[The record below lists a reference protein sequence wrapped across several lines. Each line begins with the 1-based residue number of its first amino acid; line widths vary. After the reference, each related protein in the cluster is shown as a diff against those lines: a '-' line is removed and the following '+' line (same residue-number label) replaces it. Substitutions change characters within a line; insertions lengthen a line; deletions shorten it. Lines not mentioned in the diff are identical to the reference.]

1 MAPVAGNW
9 HGQDSRRVV
18 PRDCEA
24 DAREGRALVVV
35 LGLDLGTTT
44 GWALYRESA
53 LHVDQ
58 GGVSDSGVWNLHPP
72 RTGAPGY
79 RYREFN
85 TLVRGKIVKDSVT
98 LVAYEDVKAHAGT
111 LAAHACGGFLA
122 VLEVAC
128 GDLGVCALG
137 VGVGSVKKYA
147 TGKGNADK
155 ELMVLAAR
163 RRWPEWKREKYDHN
177 EADARWIAELG
188 AMGVHDE

>member
-1 MAPVAGNW
+1 M
-9 HGQDSRRVV
+9 
-18 PRDCEA
+18 
-24 DAREGRALVVV
+24 VV

-44 GWALYRESA
+44 GWA
-53 LHVDQ
+53 VWDD
-58 GGVSDSGVWNLHPP
+58 GVRASGMWLLKPP
-72 RTGAPGY
+72 RGAAFGY
-79 RYREFN
+79 HFREFGV
-85 TLVRGKIVKDSVT
+85 LVRGVVVHDEVG

-111 LAAHACGGFLA
+111 LAAHVYGGFLA
-122 VLEVAC
+122 ILEVAC
-128 GDLGVCALG
+128 GDLGVRALG

-177 EADARWIAELG
+177 ESDARWIAELG